1 MKKRTQFVIVFF
13 LSLMFYI
20 GGYNLKVLA
29 ADTKSDNSTN
39 VLYCVENFEIGGTAK
54 NALRLNWS
62 ENAQAQGYI
71 IEKNDNGQCIKTGCH
86 GPCMP

>member
-39 VLYCVENFEIGGTAK
+39 VLYTVSKI
-54 NALRLNWS
+54 LRLV
-62 ENAQAQGYI
+62 ELLI
-71 IEKNDNGQCIKTGCH
+71 MH
-86 GPCMP
+86 